1 MSNNALISKT
11 EDGDLQYDL
20 QKVVEYVNDKML
32 DDIMLLAKDHY
43 VSGFPDTTSQRGGF
57 RTNNSENGWAVRKQ
71 QYNHPTLT
79 KTGKLKNSIKIEGD
93 YIVSDTEYGEY
104 HNEGTGR
111 LPRREFLGESE
122 ELEIK
127 IAKFIEDKL
136 AFLIL

>member
-20 QKVVEYVNDKML
+20 DKVIEYVNDKML
-32 DDIMLLAKDHY
+32 DDIMILAKDHY
-43 VSGFPDTTSQRGGF
+43 VSAFPDTTSQRGGF
-57 RTNNSENGWAVRKQ
+57 RTNNSENGWAVRTQK
-71 QYNHPTLT
+71 YNHPTLV
-79 KTGKLKNSIKIEGD
+79 KTGKLKNSIRIEDD

-111 LPRREFLGESE
+111 LPRREFLGESD

-136 AFLIL
+136 VKLF